1 MTRKMILLSLLV
13 LNGCQEQTEV
23 SKQDLPSPR
32 SQVKEYVDNLTD
44 ADFQETLKKN
54 RRFQPISG
62 LSKYFLFPE
71 YESRPNGGQY
81 IWGDRHEDFHRLTL
95 TIKDYSFNNSEQE
108 GEIVFDVGEGY
119 GEGHGARFSGGS
131 KTISYKVSFLCE
143 NERFVLD
150 KVLVTDRGYSGNNT
164 TEELWNHRDESPA
177 IESLLGKLIEF

>member
-1 MTRKMILLSLLV
+1 MTRKIILLSLLV

-44 ADFQETLKKN
+44 ADFQESLKKN

-62 LSKYFLFPE
+62 LSKYFLFPK

-81 IWGDRHEDFHRLTL
+81 IWGDTHADFHRLTL

-108 GEIVFDVGEGY
+108 GEIVFDVGEGMVQGMVIATAAEAKLLAIRSPSY
-119 GEGHGARFSGGS
+119 MKTSDLSWTRFS
-131 KTISYKVSFLCE
+131 
-143 NERFVLD
+143 
-150 KVLVTDRGYSGNNT
+150 
-164 TEELWNHRDESPA
+164 
-177 IESLLGKLIEF
+177 